1 MRSNS
6 LHLSGSQGVA
16 FSGRLPV
23 SCDTLSGF
31 FESLGSAPTLGL
43 LKPPIGLKALPPFL
57 AAAAATATLVGC
69 QPLSWY
75 EVDEELPG
83 DPKLGRLLT
92 PGDLRLASELAAEL
106 SVVAAT
112 CGLLPVPNGLN
123 VAG

>member
-1 MRSNS
+1 M
-6 LHLSGSQGVA
+6 
-16 FSGRLPV
+16 

-57 AAAAATATLVGC
+57 PAAAATATPVGC

-75 EVDEELPG
+75 DADEELPG

-106 SVVAAT
+106 SAAALAAT
-112 CGLLPVPNGLN
+112 
-123 VAG
+123 

>member
-1 MRSNS
+1 M
-6 LHLSGSQGVA
+6 
-16 FSGRLPV
+16 

-57 AAAAATATLVGC
+57 AAAAADATTATPTLVGC
-69 QPLSWY
+69 QLLSWY
-75 EVDEELPG
+75 DADEELPG

-106 SVVAAT
+106 SAAAVAAT
-112 CGLLPVPNGLN
+112 WGLLPVVPNGLN
-123 VAG
+123 VVG

>member
-1 MRSNS
+1 M
-6 LHLSGSQGVA
+6 
-16 FSGRLPV
+16 

-57 AAAAATATLVGC
+57 AAAAAATATLVGC
-69 QPLSWY
+69 QLLSWY
-75 EVDEELPG
+75 DVDEELPG

-106 SVVAAT
+106 SAAAVAAT
-112 CGLLPVPNGLN
+112 WGLLPVPNGLN